1 MLGCI
6 SGLMLFVQYSGKA
19 ASLALWYGGAHK
31 PAEVLFRSVRDQ
43 EDRAIH
49 ASIASYT
56 WGIDDEIGKGFS
68 DAEQVVAS
76 VYGSKSQERR
86 SLAIEKQ
93 ICLSFHGYA
102 RWTDTTSSTSKK
114 SMNSEQILMLLLA
127 GGALTLVAYDRL
139 SSVLGR
145 LRVQTC
151 KRAMRSATRLQQLQ
165 LLQEVI
171 RLELQLG
178 DLSAAES
185 NSAALLELASSV
197 HA

>member
-1 MLGCI
+1 
-6 SGLMLFVQYSGKA
+6 
-19 ASLALWYGGAHK
+19 
-31 PAEVLFRSVRDQ
+31 
-43 EDRAIH
+43 
-49 ASIASYT
+49 
-56 WGIDDEIGKGFS
+56 
-68 DAEQVVAS
+68 
-76 VYGSKSQERR
+76 
-86 SLAIEKQ
+86 
-93 ICLSFHGYA
+93 
-102 RWTDTTSSTSKK
+102 
-114 SMNSEQILMLLLA
+114 MNSEQILMLLLA